1 MQNTIRLKD
10 LVLLIPA
17 DIEIGI
23 IKRKNGDMESYDISE
38 LNAQYCMD
46 SVEAFDIRPN
56 YFGER
61 ALIVWLVHNK

>member
-10 LVLLIPA
+10 LVSLIPA

-23 IKRKNGDMESYDISE
+23 IKRKNRDIEFHDVSE
-38 LNAQYCMD
+38 LNAQYYMD
-46 SVEAFDIRPN
+46 SVETFDITSN

-61 ALIVWLVHNK
+61 ALIVWLIHNK